1 MSSGDSQRQSDSK
14 RQGDSLRQSDK
25 PHSGHAASQRTA
37 ARAERSRPPLRA
49 VLFDNDGTLVD
60 SERLCNLALQQQFA
74 GYGVDLPLAEL
85 LAQYRG
91 GRLHD
96 IFSRLCAAHQLHLP
110 ADYETEYRARLQ
122 QLFAAQLS
130 PVEGATALLQQL
142 QQQGL
147 TLAVVSN
154 GPLSK
159 MRFTLEH
166 CGLLPF
172 FTAGSDAATTPLTA
186 KAQRL
191 FSAYDCG
198 LFKPDPALYLHAA
211 AALGL
216 APAQCIV
223 VEDSLPGVQAAVGAG
238 MRTFFLNHYQES
250 CPAGAIELTALA
262 ELIPVLRQ
270 LDGDSSAFAPV

>member
-1 MSSGDSQRQSDSK
+1 MTA
-14 RQGDSLRQSDK
+14 
-25 PHSGHAASQRTA
+25 PAAGS
-37 ARAERSRPPLRA
+37 PPLRA

-74 GYGVDLPLAEL
+74 GYGIELPLAEL
-85 LAQYRG
+85 LAHYRG

-96 IFSRLCAAHQLHLP
+96 IFSRLCAAHQLNLP

-130 PVEGATALLQQL
+130 PVEGAAELLQQL

-154 GPLSK
+154 GPQSK

-172 FTAGSDAATTPLTA
+172 FAANSQPA
-186 KAQRL
+186 EQAL

-211 AALGL
+211 AALGV
-216 APAQCIV
+216 APKQCIII
-223 VEDSLPGVQAAVGAG
+223 EDSLPGVQAGLAAG
-238 MRTFFLNHYQES
+238 IRTFFLNHYQEA
-250 CPAGAIELTALA
+250 CPPGAIELSGLPD
-262 ELIPVLRQ
+262 LIPTLQQ
-270 LDGDSSAFAPV
+270 LGAGGVDSLVV

>member
-1 MSSGDSQRQSDSK
+1 M
-14 RQGDSLRQSDK
+14 
-25 PHSGHAASQRTA
+25 TA
-37 ARAERSRPPLRA
+37 AGSPPLRA

-85 LAQYRG
+85 LAHYRG

-96 IFSRLCAAHQLHLP
+96 IFSRLCAAHQLNLP
-110 ADYETEYRARLQ
+110 ADYESEYRARLQ
-122 QLFAAQLS
+122 QLFAAQLR

-154 GPLSK
+154 GPQSK
-159 MRFTLEH
+159 LRFTLEH

-172 FTAGSDAATTPLTA
+172 FAANSQPA
-186 KAQRL
+186 ADPAL

-211 AALGL
+211 AALGV
-216 APAQCIV
+216 APKQCII
-223 VEDSLPGVQAAVGAG
+223 VEDSLPGVQAGVAAG
-238 MRTFFLNHYQES
+238 IRTFFLNHYQEA
-250 CPAGAIELTALA
+250 CPPGAIELTALA
-262 ELIPVLRQ
+262 ELIPALRQ